1 MLHPSPYLCQMN
13 HDHTS
18 RGVPPDCFAQE
29 ELEAFLALE
38 HLLLEN
44 VFYYVVPAPTMSYLH
59 AIEMVFAGYGPV
71 VLAADAEEPAIRVLA
86 QEALLEAA
94 YGVQAQGLTM
104 ERHTAKAS
112 ALWASALGTPL
123 MGVLLSKNEDGL
135 SLNDALVLQ
144 FKDERLLVSLH
155 ETAGLSVQLY

>member
-1 MLHPSPYLCQMN
+1 MPHPSPYLCRMN
-13 HDHTS
+13 HEQTS

-94 YGVQAQGLTM
+94 YGVRAQGLTM
-104 ERHTAKAS
+104 ERLAAQTS
-112 ALWASALGTPL
+112 ALWASVPGTPL
-123 MGVLLSKNEDGL
+123 LSVLLSKNEDGL

-144 FKDERLLVSLH
+144 FKDARLLVSLH
-155 ETAGLSVQLY
+155 KTAGLSVQPY